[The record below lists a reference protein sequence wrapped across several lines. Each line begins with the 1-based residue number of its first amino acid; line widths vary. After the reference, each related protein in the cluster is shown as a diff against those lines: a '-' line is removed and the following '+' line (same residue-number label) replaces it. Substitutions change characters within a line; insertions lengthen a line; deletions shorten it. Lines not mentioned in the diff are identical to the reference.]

1 MALASNRRIPV
12 LINLA
17 NDYQPAIR
25 LNQGDLAG
33 RTVRVV
39 VTDNGAPVTD
49 NLKARLT
56 YNTDPK
62 NASSVGD
69 FVPMNPVSGAATAT
83 FEKPVPTSALTRS
96 GEIMMGVDILDGD
109 TVIASRPFKALVDPS
124 VINYDATTD
133 DGRGYF
139 EAMLKNIQDY
149 ADLAHEYA
157 QAAQDAAA
165 NFGIT
170 IGTVSTVEPGGK
182 ATATVDKANGQ
193 NLLNLGIPQ
202 GVPGPQGVRG
212 EQGVPGIQGPRG
224 ETGSG
229 LRIKGSSADETGR
242 PSSGLEEGDGWLIGN
257 DLYVWTNNQWKNM
270 GQFKGPAGTGVYLAS
285 TVVEPNSMVSKS
297 SLPAGVVDTVKVGDG
312 ILGSDGRTY
321 TVATV
326 AEDTF
331 TVGALISSIN
341 VGVVGPAGP
350 RGEQGVQGI
359 QGPRGEV
366 GPMPFDSVSSEV
378 VDADQVSAEI
388 VEEGGKKVCH
398 FKLPTKGSKGDTGSP
413 GPKGDPGE
421 RGPAGPQGER
431 GATGA
436 QGEPGQ
442 DGQDGI
448 QESEVRSMLSSY
460 ATKAELK
467 AIDLNLTYRSGSL
480 SGSSL
485 SNGRSLASGSAP
497 SSGQYLILWEARIG
511 SLNGNG
517 ATSASIVCSAGGSSY
532 SAQCGVAV
540 GGNATYDGSAQ
551 TCCGWMLASLG
562 SGGSVRFTWETTTS
576 GGSITRGSWAM
587 IRVGN

>member
-165 NFGIT
+165 NFGIS
-170 IGTVSTVEPGGK
+170 IGTVDTVEPGGK
-182 ATATVDKANGQ
+182 ATATLDKNAGQ
-193 NLLNLGIPQ
+193 NILNLGIPQGEVGPQ
-202 GVPGPQGVRG
+202 GVPGPQGPTG
-212 EQGVPGIQGPRG
+212 PQGPKG
-224 ETGSG
+224 DVGTG
-229 LRIKGSSADETGR
+229 LRIRGSVTSTNDLPT
-242 PSSGLEEGDGWLIGN
+242 SGVEQGDGYLVGT
-257 DLYVWTNNQWKNM
+257 DLYIRIGDNWENQ
-270 GQFKGPAGTGVYLAS
+270 GAFTGPAGAAVYLSA
-285 TVVEPNSMVSKS
+285 VKVEPNTTVAKS
-297 SLPAGVVDTVKVGDG
+297 SITLGPNQTIKVGDT
-312 ILGSDGRTY
+312 ILSSDGRTY
-321 TVATV
+321 QVKTV
-326 AEDTF
+326 AEDNF

-341 VGVVGPAGP
+341 VGVAGP
-350 RGEQGVQGI
+350 KGDTGDTGP
-359 QGPRGEV
+359 QGPQ
-366 GPMPFDSVSSEV
+366 GPKGDKGDLAFTTVSSEV
-378 VDADQVSAEI
+378 VEGSNVSATLK
-388 VEEGGKKVCH
+388 GTDLH
-398 FKLPTKGSKGDTGSP
+398 FALPTKGAKGDAGP
-413 GPKGDPGE
+413 QGPKGDPGE

-436 QGEPGQ
+436 QGPAGQ
-442 DGQDGI
+442 DGRDG
-448 QESEVRSMLSSY
+448 E
-460 ATKAELK
+460 TP
-467 AIDLNLTYRSGSL
+467 SL
-480 SGSSL
+480 SGYATQNWCQNQFVDKSDYQSFDPNAQTIRLGGGSGTMSLDASATHLRYGSSARVDL
-485 SNGRSLASGSAP
+485 SGSIAGLVFGNYNINITSNG
-497 SSGQYLILWEARIG
+497 IF
-511 SLNGNG
+511 
-517 ATSASIVCSAGGSSY
+517 
-532 SAQCGVAV
+532 AV
-540 GGNATYDGSAQ
+540 GPTGTKR
-551 TCCGWMLASLG
+551 LA
-562 SGGSVRFTWETTTS
+562 
-576 GGSITRGSWAM
+576 
-587 IRVGN
+587 